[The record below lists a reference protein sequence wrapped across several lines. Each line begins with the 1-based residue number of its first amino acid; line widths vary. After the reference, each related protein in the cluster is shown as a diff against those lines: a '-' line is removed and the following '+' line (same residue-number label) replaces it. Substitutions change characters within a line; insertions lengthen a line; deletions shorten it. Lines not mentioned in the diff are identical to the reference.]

1 MCFSRLVK
9 CENRFN
15 KYIKN
20 YTVTHCN
27 ASKLTINTE
36 FTYEEF
42 DLTHFN
48 PPFPI
53 ANNPDNGGQCFCYI
67 SMNRQQSQLQ
77 ISMSHMNLNS
87 R

>member
-9 CENRFN
+9 CENRFT

-20 YTVTHCN
+20 YTVTHSN
-27 ASKLTINTE
+27 ARKLTINTE

-53 ANNPDNGGQCFCYI
+53 AKTILIMVDNVFVTYQ
-67 SMNRQQSQLQ
+67 
-77 ISMSHMNLNS
+77 
-87 R
+87 